1 MTKAELVAIMAKNAG
16 GSKTSA
22 ERAMNAFVSGI
33 IESLRRGRR
42 VTISGFGTF
51 VVTRRAARNDATR
64 APARRSRFPRP
75 SPSLPPE
82 PHAQDGDPLSRQGV
96 W

>member
-22 ERAMNAFVSGI
+22 ERAMNAMVGSI
-33 IESLRRGRR
+33 VESLRRGRR

-51 VVTRRAARNDATR
+51 VVTRRAARNGRDPRTGKQIHIPTAKVPRFR
-64 APARRSRFPRP
+64 ASRGLKAAIR
-75 SPSLPPE
+75 
-82 PHAQDGDPLSRQGV
+82 
-96 W
+96 